1 MTALLW
7 ARYVV
12 LGLLAAAAGLS
23 LWAATAGRE

>member
-12 LGLLAAAAGLS
+12 LGLLAAAAVYV
-23 LWAATAGRE
+23 LWAAAAERE